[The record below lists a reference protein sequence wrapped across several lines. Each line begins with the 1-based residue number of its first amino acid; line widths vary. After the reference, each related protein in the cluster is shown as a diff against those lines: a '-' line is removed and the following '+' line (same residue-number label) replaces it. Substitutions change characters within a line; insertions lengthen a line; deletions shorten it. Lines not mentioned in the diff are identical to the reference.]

1 MAEITTAMVK
11 ELREATGAGILES
24 RNALKEAEGE
34 FDKAVQIL
42 RERGLAKASKKQD
55 RTANQGVVFAHL
67 EKEDTVGAMIEL
79 NCETD
84 FVARTDRFQAL
95 AEQLAKLAVDREIDT
110 ADALL
115 AEQVDG
121 RSVKDLLTDAIATIG
136 ENIQLRRVARFAAT
150 NGDYITSYIHGG
162 GRIGVMLEIGSASP
176 EVAHVLTLQIAASS
190 PRWVTAEDVSA
201 EVVDSERN
209 IYLAQMADEKKPDN
223 IKAKIVEGKV
233 EKFLDEVVLLR
244 QPYVKDPTKSVQQLL
259 DEEEVPV
266 QVRRFARFE
275 LGAE

>member
-11 ELREATGAGILES
+11 ELREATGAGVLES

-55 RTANQGVVFAHL
+55 RTANQGVIIAHL
-67 EKEDTVGAMIEL
+67 ENDDTVGAMVEL

-95 AEQLAKLAVDREIDT
+95 ADQLAKLAVDRKVDK

-115 AEQVDG
+115 EEKVDG
-121 RSVKDLLTDAIATIG
+121 RTVKDLITEAIAAIG
-136 ENIQLRRVARFAAT
+136 ENIQLRRVARFTAS
-150 NGDYITSYIHGG
+150 NGDFITSYIHGG
-162 GRIGVMLEIGSASP
+162 GRIGVMLEVGSTPP
-176 EVAHVLTLQIAASS
+176 ELAHDLALQIAASS
-190 PRWVTAEDVSA
+190 PRYVTSEEVPSDVTDA
-201 EVVDSERN
+201 ERN
-209 IYLAQMADEKKPDN
+209 IYVAQLADEKKPDN
-223 IKAKIVEGKV
+223 VKAKIVDGRV
-233 EKFLDEVVLLR
+233 EKFLDEIVLLR
-244 QPYVKDPTKSVQQLL
+244 QPYVKDPSKSVQQLL
-259 DEEEVPV
+259 KDAGVPAE
-266 QVRRFARFE
+266 VRRFARFE

>member
-11 ELREATGAGILES
+11 ELREATGAGVLES

-55 RTANQGVVFAHL
+55 RTANQGVIMAHL
-67 EKEDTVGAMIEL
+67 EKDDTVGAMIEL

-84 FVARTDRFQAL
+84 FVARTERFQAL
-95 AEQLAKLAVDREIDT
+95 ADQLAKLALDSKIDT

-115 AEQVDG
+115 AAQVDG
-121 RSVKDLLTDAIATIG
+121 RTVKDLLTEAIATIG
-136 ENIQLRRVARFAAT
+136 ENIQLRRVARFEAT
-150 NGDYITSYIHGG
+150 NGDYVTSYIHGG
-162 GRIGVMLEIGSASP
+162 GRIGVMLEIGGAP
-176 EVAHVLTLQIAASS
+176 ADMAHDLALQIAASS
-190 PRWVTAEDVSA
+190 PSYVTADEVPTAVTDAERQIYTAQLAED
-201 EVVDSERN
+201 
-209 IYLAQMADEKKPDN
+209 KKPDN
-223 IKAKIVEGKV
+223 IKAKIVDGKV

-244 QPYVKDPTKSVQQLL
+244 QPYIKDPSKSVEQLL
-259 DEEEVPV
+259 KDAGLPV